1 MAVYS
6 IKDLERLS
14 GIKAHTLRIWEQR
27 YGILIPERSDTNI
40 RTYSDED
47 LKKVLNISILNNK
60 GFKISKIAGFGD
72 FLIREK
78 VLEVT
83 ETSSDAIIQIDSL
96 VLAMIDMD
104 EDRFEKSLSYNIL
117 RQGFDDTIQNIVFP
131 FLQKVGILWQTNS
144 INPAQ
149 EHFISNLIRQKLIV
163 AIDGAN
169 QKVDAT
175 ADKVLLYLPDQEL
188 HEISLLFANYTLK
201 SKGLRTIYLGQSV
214 PHENLNSVY
223 NLHRPAHIVSVLTCP
238 LLEGTAKEYIDRLS
252 AEFSSSR
259 ILLSGFQVLSA
270 EIALPENV
278 KTFSNMQ
285 ELAAYF

>member
-27 YGILIPERSDTNI
+27 YGILNPERSDSNI
-40 RTYSDED
+40 RTYNDED
-47 LKKVLNISILNNK
+47 LKKVLNISILNNN
-60 GFKISKIAGFGD
+60 GFKISKIANLGD
-72 FLIREK
+72 LHIREK

-83 ETSSDAIIQIDSL
+83 ETSPDSIIQIDSL
-96 VLAMIDMD
+96 VLAMVEMD
-104 EDRFEKSLSYNIL
+104 EERFEKSLSYNIL
-117 RQGFDDTIQNIVFP
+117 RQGFDNTVQDIVFP
-131 FLQKVGILWQTNS
+131 FLHKVGILWQTNS

-169 QKVDAT
+169 QKVAPN
-175 ADKVLLYLPDQEL
+175 AQKVLLYLPDQEL

-201 SKGLRTIYLGQSV
+201 SKGLKTIYLGQSV
-214 PHENLNSVY
+214 PHNNLNSVY
-223 NLHRPAHIVSVLTCP
+223 LLHNPTYIVSVLTCP
-238 LLEGTAKEYIDRLS
+238 LPDQTIKDYVDQLS
-252 AEFSSSR
+252 AEFPSSQ

-270 EIALPENV
+270 ELSLPQNV
-278 KTFSNMQ
+278 KTFADMQ
-285 ELAAYF
+285 QLASFF

>member
-1 MAVYS
+1 
-6 IKDLERLS
+6 
-14 GIKAHTLRIWEQR
+14 
-27 YGILIPERSDTNI
+27 
-40 RTYSDED
+40 
-47 LKKVLNISILNNK
+47 
-60 GFKISKIAGFGD
+60 
-72 FLIREK
+72 
-78 VLEVT
+78 
-83 ETSSDAIIQIDSL
+83 
-96 VLAMIDMD
+96 MIDMD

>member
-1 MAVYS
+1 VAVYS

>member
-27 YGILIPERSDTNI
+27 YGILNPERSDSNI
-40 RTYSDED
+40 RTYNDED

-60 GFKISKIAGFGD
+60 GFKISKIANLGD
-72 FLIREK
+72 LHIREK

-83 ETSSDAIIQIDSL
+83 ETSPDSIIQIDSL
-96 VLAMIDMD
+96 VLAMVEMD
-104 EDRFEKSLSYNIL
+104 EERFEKSLSYNIL
-117 RQGFDDTIQNIVFP
+117 RQGFDNTVQDIVFP

-169 QKVDAT
+169 QKVAPN
-175 ADKVLLYLPDQEL
+175 AQKVLLYLPDQEL

-201 SKGLRTIYLGQSV
+201 SKGLKTIYLGQSV
-214 PHENLNSVY
+214 PHNNLNSVY
-223 NLHRPAHIVSVLTCP
+223 LLHNPTYIVSVLTCP
-238 LLEGTAKEYIDRLS
+238 LPDQTIKDYVDQLS
-252 AEFSSSR
+252 AEFPSSQ

-270 EIALPENV
+270 ELPLPQNV
-278 KTFSNMQ
+278 KTFADMQ
-285 ELAAYF
+285 QLASFF

>member
-96 VLAMIDMD
+96 VLAMIEMD

>member
-27 YGILIPERSDTNI
+27 YGILTPERSDTNI

-96 VLAMIDMD
+96 VLAMIEMD

>member
-1 MAVYS
+1 VAVYS

-27 YGILIPERSDTNI
+27 YGILTPERSDTNI

-96 VLAMIDMD
+96 VLAMIEMD

>member
-1 MAVYS
+1 MAAYS

-27 YGILIPERSDTNI
+27 YGILSPERSDSNI
-40 RTYSDED
+40 RSYTDED
-47 LKKVLNISILNNK
+47 LKKVLNISILNNR
-60 GFKISKIAGFGD
+60 GYKISKIANLGEH
-72 FLIREK
+72 LIREK

-83 ETSSDAIIQIDSL
+83 ETSPDSVIQIDSL
-96 VLAMIDMD
+96 VLAMVEMD

-117 RQGFDDTIQNIVFP
+117 RQGFDETIQNIVFP

-169 QKVDAT
+169 HKVLAN
-175 ADKVLLYLPDQEL
+175 AEKVLLYLPDQEM

-201 SKGLRTIYLGQSV
+201 TKGLRTIYLGQSV
-214 PHENLNSVY
+214 PHENLQSVY
-223 NLHRPAHIVSVLTCP
+223 RLHKPAYIVSVLTCP
-238 LLEGTAKEYIDRLS
+238 PIDANIKEYIERLS
-252 AEFSSSR
+252 SEFPHSR

-270 EIALPENV
+270 QFALPENV
-278 KTFSNMQ
+278 KTFADMQ
-285 ELAAYF
+285 ELASYF

>member
-1 MAVYS
+1 VAVYS

-27 YGILIPERSDTNI
+27 YGILTPERSDTNI

-60 GFKISKIAGFGD
+60 GFKISKIAGLGD

-96 VLAMIDMD
+96 VLAMIEMD

>member
-27 YGILIPERSDTNI
+27 YGILSPERSDTNI
-40 RTYSDED
+40 RTYNEED

-60 GFKISKIAGFGD
+60 GYKISKIANLGEI
-72 FLIREK
+72 LIREK

-83 ETSSDAIIQIDSL
+83 ETSPDAIIQIDSL
-96 VLAMIDMD
+96 VLAMVEMD
-104 EDRFEKSLSYNIL
+104 EERFEKSLSYNIL
-117 RQGFDDTIQNIVFP
+117 RQGFDNTVQDIVFP

-163 AIDGAN
+163 AIDAAN
-169 QKVDAT
+169 QKVDPA
-175 ADKVLLYLPDQEL
+175 APKVLLYLPDQEL

-201 SKGLRTIYLGQSV
+201 SKGLKTIYLGQSV
-214 PHENLNSVY
+214 PHENLNSVFQ
-223 NLHRPAHIVSVLTCP
+223 LHRPTYMVSVLTCP
-238 LLEGTAKEYIDRLS
+238 LLGSTPKEYIDRLAS
-252 AEFSSSR
+252 EFPDTQ
-259 ILLSGFQVLSA
+259 ILLSGFQVLSSQFP
-270 EIALPENV
+270 LPDNV
-278 KTFSNMQ
+278 KTFVDMQ
-285 ELAAYF
+285 ELSSYF